1 MNHTSQSIRQSVLQ
15 SASGLIG
22 PVLCAALVVGCSQ
35 NETSPKYQVVDEAR
49 VISVT
54 AADFGVDSSVFD
66 QVGKHALMAEPT
78 QGQFPSGMCVTQIEA
93 FKNESDQR
101 KLRIV
106 LMPSQHAIYWNH
118 LFDELPSIREVVF
131 LGKPGLDPRGCQ
143 RDDILNVALARDC
156 ELCLIYARVEETDA
170 DAEYAGI
177 LWNTRTRTAMATVR
191 TPVILPIQVAAEL
204 KEDPNCD
211 RAIAEADFRSEQDFR
226 RMVRDL
232 MWDIASH
239 DVADAGKDTNPWKN
253 YVPPMPP
260 MYDRYRFPQ
269 FEKPVPYNSP
279 GVERRKETR
288 KTSTDDEAVPTTTD
302 DVLKETTVADGE
314 HDSEP

>member
-1 MNHTSQSIRQSVLQ
+1 MSFHRF
-15 SASGLIG
+15 
-22 PVLCAALVVGCSQ
+22 C
-35 NETSPKYQVVDEAR
+35 EA
-49 VISVT
+49 
-54 AADFGVDSSVFD
+54 
-66 QVGKHALMAEPT
+66 
-78 QGQFPSGMCVTQIEA
+78 
-93 FKNESDQR
+93 
-101 KLRIV
+101 
-106 LMPSQHAIYWNH
+106 
-118 LFDELPSIREVVF
+118 VF

-143 RDDILNVALARDC
+143 RDDILNVALGADC

-239 DVADAGKDTNPWKN
+239 DVAYAGKDTNPWKN

-260 MYDRYRFPQ
+260 MYDRYRFPNSKNRCHTTRPASNGGRKRARHRPMM
-269 FEKPVPYNSP
+269 KPC
-279 GVERRKETR
+279 RQRL
-288 KTSTDDEAVPTTTD
+288 TT
-302 DVLKETTVADGE
+302 
-314 HDSEP
+314 P